1 MNTAPEQNEG
11 QPPEP
16 ENTRAP
22 NTVGRRVLKVA
33 LIILVGIP
41 LLIIALALLV
51 LGACFISSL

>member
-1 MNTAPEQNEG
+1 MNTAPEQDEG
-11 QPPEP
+11 QTPEP

-22 NTVGRRVLKVA
+22 NTVGRRVLKIA

-41 LLIIALALLV
+41 LLVIALALLV

>member
-11 QPPEP
+11 QPPEL

-22 NTVGRRVLKVA
+22 NTVGRRVLKIA

-41 LLIIALALLV
+41 LLVIALALLV